1 MIIERGEVVELMD
14 GLAVV
19 VVSRSSA
26 CEGCGARGVCH
37 TFGGDKDA
45 KVSVEN
51 TIEAKTGDMVE
62 IGIDEASLVTASF
75 IVYIVPVIALLMGAG
90 AGQYISGVSEYINIS
105 EGGGAAFGGLF
116 AMIASLLLIRFLNP
130 VFEKY
135 RSMRPKIIKVV

>member
-1 MIIERGEVVELMD
+1 MIIEKGEVVELMD

-90 AGQYISGVSEYINIS
+90 VGQFVSGYINIS

>member
-1 MIIERGEVVELMD
+1 MIIERGEVVESVD

-19 VVSRSSA
+19 LVNRSSA
-26 CEGCGARGVCH
+26 CEGCGARGACH
-37 TFGGDKDA
+37 TFGGGKDA

-51 TIEAKTGDMVE
+51 CVEAKAGDTVE
-62 IGIDEASLVTASF
+62 IGIDEASLITASF
-75 IVYIVPVIALLMGAG
+75 IVYILPVIALLVGAG
-90 AGQYISGVSEYINIS
+90 VGQFVSGYVNIS
-105 EGGGAAFGGLF
+105 EGGGAAFGGLL